1 MRKVLFAIVH
11 SVESAGRASMGDLHH
26 VLGFLIVLQNVYG
39 SRTCDLWCEFILG
52 VLLMRAARL
61 RMSVKRG
68 RPSASDME

>member
-11 SVESAGRASMGDLHH
+11 SVESAGGASMGDLQ
-26 VLGFLIVLQNVYG
+26 VLRFLNVLQNAYG
-39 SRTCDLWCEFILG
+39 SRTCDLWCEFILE